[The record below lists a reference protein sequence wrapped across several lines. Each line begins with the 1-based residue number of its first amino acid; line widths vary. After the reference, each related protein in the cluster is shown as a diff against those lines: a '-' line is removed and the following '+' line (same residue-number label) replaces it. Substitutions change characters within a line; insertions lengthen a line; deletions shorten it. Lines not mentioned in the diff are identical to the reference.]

1 MVYNATK
8 IMDRIYDEIKKSPY
22 TQSEFCEHIHY
33 SRVSLNNCRKKGTI
47 PPLNDL
53 CNMSELLNCDVGYL
67 LCEYDCRTRENADV
81 QEITHLNDTTITN
94 LNHLRS
100 FGHIV
105 DYISTGLIPYISQD
119 ELEKLFN
126 IIETYIQEK
135 DSKQSAIA
143 MFEIQ
148 DNLSKLKVAVQH
160 QERNPHKRL
169 F

>member
-1 MVYNATK
+1 MVYNANR

-22 TQSEFCEHIHY
+22 TQVEFCELTHY
-33 SRVSLNNCRKKGTI
+33 SRVSLNNCRKNGKI

-53 CNMSELLNCDVGYL
+53 CHMSELLNCDVGYL

-94 LNHLRS
+94 LNRLRF

-119 ELEKLFN
+119 ELKKLFN
-126 IIETYIQEK
+126 AIETYVQEK

-148 DNLSKLKVAVQH
+148 DNISKLKVAVQH
-160 QERNPHKRL
+160 QEKNPRKRL